1 MRTRPCTVTGDC
13 CAAAAT
19 MPRPSMQPAEWQT
32 RTFLVATDDEDA
44 DEEDEDP
51 TLPALPYAA
60 TTAAAS
66 ALSSSN
72 A

>member
-1 MRTRPCTVTGDC
+1 
-13 CAAAAT
+13 
-19 MPRPSMQPAEWQT
+19 MQPAEWQT

-44 DEEDEDP
+44 DEDP

-66 ALSSSN
+66 ALSSSK